1 MHLKWVLRHHDDQEV
16 RRFWQTVGID
26 ADFIETI
33 AEADPHW
40 DGHIL
45 CVSGMP
51 DAIGHVHNIFLRVLR
66 IRKFTATRWLSEGAS
81 SRTLTAGL
89 FIGLSRLVQMV
100 RVDPAMTD
108 CYLHGSSKLD
118 VATRKHVCISGIA
131 AYVAESAIA
140 HMHAAGRQ
148 ACAHDRST

>member
-1 MHLKWVLRHHDDQEV
+1 MNLTEWKRTPHLRKPTSR
-16 RRFWQTVGID
+16 TID
-26 ADFIETI
+26 TDFIETI

-51 DAIGHVHNIFLRVLR
+51 DAIGPRAQRLSACAQDPKVHSDAMVERRDLLPN
-66 IRKFTATRWLSEGAS
+66 ADRW
-81 SRTLTAGL
+81 L

-118 VATRKHVCISGIA
+118 VATWKHVCISGIA
-131 AYVAESAIA
+131 AYVAGVSDCP
-140 HMHAAGRQ
+140 HACCRTAGLR
-148 ACAHDRST
+148 ARSLNLR